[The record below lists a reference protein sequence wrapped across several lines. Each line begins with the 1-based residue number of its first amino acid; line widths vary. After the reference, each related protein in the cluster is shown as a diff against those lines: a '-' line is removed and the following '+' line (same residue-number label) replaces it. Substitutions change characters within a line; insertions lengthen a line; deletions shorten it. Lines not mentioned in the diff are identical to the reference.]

1 MKRTVLTVLAFVVLM
16 ITIVPAI
23 SDARGRHHH
32 RPHYRGPVCSGAG
45 WGLVGVTSGL
55 IAGTIIGSAMTRPG
69 PVYVVSPP
77 PPPPPPRV
85 YYYYPPPQRVYVYPY

>member
-1 MKRTVLTVLAFVVLM
+1 MKRTVLVVLAIAVLM
-16 ITIVPAI
+16 VAVTPAI

-32 RPHYRGPVCSGAG
+32 GPYYRGPCCGGAG

-55 IAGTIIGSAMTRPG
+55 IAGTIIGSAMTRPA
-69 PVYVVSPP
+69 PVYVVSP

-85 YYYYPPPQRVYVYPY
+85 YYYYPPPRRVYVYPY